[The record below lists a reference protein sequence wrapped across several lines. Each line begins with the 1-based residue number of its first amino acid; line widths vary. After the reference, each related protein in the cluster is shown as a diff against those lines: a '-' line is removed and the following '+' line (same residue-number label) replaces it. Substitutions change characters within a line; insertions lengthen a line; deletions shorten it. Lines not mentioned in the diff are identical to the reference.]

1 MDPEVG
7 EFGRLF
13 QRFLERMSNA
23 AQEEQTSPLR
33 DLLDSHLGEDC
44 SALPVVSESFMP
56 YDHVNVQVAVDA
68 YLAEEGRRSELH
80 GATGQQRH
88 YGSFSDLIQQSR
100 WNVVGLGP
108 VDFENLPI
116 GPDDTLAC
124 VKFGIYLI
132 DDRGTK
138 LALLMRGID
147 EQS

>member
-13 QRFLERMSNA
+13 QRFLERMSHA

-33 DLLDSHLGEDC
+33 DLLDAHLGEDC
-44 SALPVVSESFMP
+44 STLPVVSESFMP

-100 WNVVGLGP
+100 WNVVGLGS
-108 VDFENLPI
+108 VDFENLPDRT
-116 GPDDTLAC
+116 GRHARVREVRDLPDRRSRHEARAADA
-124 VKFGIYLI
+124 
-132 DDRGTK
+132 R
-138 LALLMRGID
+138 
-147 EQS
+147 